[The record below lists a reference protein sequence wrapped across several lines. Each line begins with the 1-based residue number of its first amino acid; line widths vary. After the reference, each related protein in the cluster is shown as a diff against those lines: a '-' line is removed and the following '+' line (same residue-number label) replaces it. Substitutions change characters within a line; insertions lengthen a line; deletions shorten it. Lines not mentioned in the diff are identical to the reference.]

1 MGKAAKLYA
10 LLGVLVVLCAAA
22 FAVSRHEERKE
33 QIQAT
38 GAAILEIPTDGVT
51 NLSWVNDSGSFSF
64 TKAERW
70 SYDDDPAFPVDE
82 TKINNLLSLFRSFRA
97 AFSIENP
104 EELSQYGL
112 DDPVCTIS
120 VTAQGQTH
128 TLLLGDYSKMDQQR
142 YLSLGDGNVY
152 LAEQDPLEE
161 FDAVLDDLILDDTIP
176 TLGTVQEIAFRGSAQ
191 YTILRREDGK
201 SLCPQDVYFTEDGP
215 LDTTLVDNW
224 LTSVQSLSLT
234 EDVNYNADQAALE
247 AYGLDSP
254 ELTATVYGEEGSVTL
269 SLSRNPEE
277 VAAYNQALEQEQTLP
292 TVHCYARVDASR
304 IVYEIPQSTYDKLT
318 AVAYNTLR
326 HQKLFPAEFAS
337 VTAIDV
343 TLAGER
349 YRLTYTPPE
358 QEDQEGTWR
367 CGDKTFAPYTL
378 RTALCSMAAQEFT
391 ADPAQGQEEI
401 RLVLTL
407 DSEDFPTFT
416 LTLYRH
422 NGTTCL
428 ATINGTP
435 TAYVTRTQT
444 VDLIEAINQII
455 LDG

>member
-70 SYDDDPAFPVDE
+70 SYDDDPAFLVDE
-82 TKINNLLSLFRSFRA
+82 TKINNLLSLFQSFRA

-176 TLGTVQEIAFRGSAQ
+176 TLGTVQEIAFQGSAQ

-201 SLCPQDVYFTEDGP
+201 SLCAQDVYFTEDSP

-247 AYGLDSP
+247 AYGLDDP

-292 TVHCYARVDASR
+292 TVHCYARVDTSR

-358 QEDQEGTWR
+358 QEDQEGTWHY
-367 CGDKTFAPYTL
+367 GDKTFAPYTL
-378 RTALCSMAAQEFT
+378 RTALCSMDAQEFT

-428 ATINGTP
+428 ATIDGTP

>member
-22 FAVSRHEERKE
+22 FAVSRHEEKKE
-33 QIQAT
+33 QIKAT
-38 GAAILEIPTDGVT
+38 GEAILEIPTDGVT

-64 TKAERW
+64 TKGESW
-70 SYDDDPAFPVDE
+70 HYDDDPAFPVDE
-82 TKINNLLSLFRSFRA
+82 TKINNLLSLFQSFRA

-104 EELSQYGL
+104 EELTQYGL

-176 TLGTVQEIAFRGSAQ
+176 TLGTVEEIAFQGSTQ
-191 YTILRREDGK
+191 YTVLRREDGK
-201 SLCPQDVYFTEDGP
+201 SLCAQDVYFTEDGP
-215 LDTTLVDNW
+215 LDITLVENW
-224 LTSVQSLSLT
+224 LTNIQGLSLT
-234 EDVNYNADQAALE
+234 EDVNYNADQAALA
-247 AYGLDSP
+247 AYGLDNP
-254 ELTATVYGEEGSVTL
+254 ELTATVFGEEGSVTL

-277 VAAYNQALEQEQTLP
+277 MAAYNQALEQEQTLP
-292 TVHCYARVDASR
+292 TVHCYARVDTSQ

-318 AVAYNTLR
+318 AVDYNTLR
-326 HQKLFPAEFAS
+326 HQKLFTAEFAS

-343 TLAGER
+343 TLAGES
-349 YRLTYTPPE
+349 YRLTYSPPE
-358 QEDQEGTWR
+358 EEDQEGTWLY
-367 CGDKTFAPYTL
+367 GDKTFAPYTL
-378 RTALCSMAAQEFT
+378 RTALCSLAAQEFT

-407 DSEDFPTFT
+407 DSEDFPTLT

-428 ATINGTP
+428 ATVDGTP